1 MESLPEGL
9 DVEVSEGGSSLSSG
23 QRQLLCF
30 ARALLRKSKIIVLDE
45 GDLVSPQNS
54 QLLTSCPATSAV
66 DLEIDRDIQEV
77 IRGPQF
83 HDVTMITIARMLNYE
98 YSTPAF
104 SHLVSDRLNTIID
117 CDRILVLANGSVE
130 EWDSPSN
137 LLADSKSIF
146 LSLATAAGLVGSA
159 RRNHTLEP
167 RIL

>member
-1 MESLPEGL
+1 ML
-9 DVEVSEGGSSLSSG
+9 
-23 QRQLLCF
+23 
-30 ARALLRKSKIIVLDE
+30 
-45 GDLVSPQNS
+45 
-54 QLLTSCPATSAV
+54 CPATSAV

-83 HDVTMITIARMLNYE
+83 HDVTMITIARMLNCE
-98 YSTPAF
+98 YPTPAF
-104 SHLVSDRLNTIID
+104 SHLVLDRLNTILD

-130 EWDSPSN
+130 EWDTPSN

-146 LSLATAAGLVGSA
+146 LSLATAAGLVGSGSA